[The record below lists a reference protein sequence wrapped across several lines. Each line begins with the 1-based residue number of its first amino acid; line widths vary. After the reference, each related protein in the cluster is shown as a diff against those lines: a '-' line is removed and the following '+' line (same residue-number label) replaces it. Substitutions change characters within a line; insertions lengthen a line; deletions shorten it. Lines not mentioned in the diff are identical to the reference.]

1 MGNAQGKSNVNDN
14 SDQKEINKY
23 LIQMDMIAANYATT
37 LNLHQMS
44 HLTNPD
50 YCNNLTIIS
59 SDNIAKNLSSSE
71 INFLASYLSN
81 P

>member
-1 MGNAQGKSNVNDN
+1 MLLNGNNYYGKW
-14 SDQKEINKY
+14 KGAEINKY

-59 SDNIAKNLSSSE
+59 SDNIAKNLFF
-71 INFLASYLSN
+71 NKDAK
-81 P
+81 